1 MLKFDATIPDLEQI
15 EFWNTEATKYVGS
28 AVAESVQD
36 ERMSG
41 IDAFGRPFSKPGID
55 MYDTGEMLST
65 FVMSAQ
71 RAGPEGVTLQS
82 SAPWG
87 QRGPKEPDWSREGR
101 YIWCGLSPRNIAA
114 SQVPTAKG
122 SAEALMESAKRA
134 QAGAKGSTPG
144 GETRAASSRPV
155 VAATPAQAAPPA
167 AKPVIASEPDF

>member
-15 EFWNTEATKYVGS
+15 EFWNTEATKYFGT

-41 IDAFGRPFSKPGID
+41 ID

-65 FVMSAQ
+65 FVESAQ

-134 QAGAKGSTPG
+134 QAGAKGSAPG